1 MPHFRAI
8 FLSLEKL
15 MLVYI
20 HVPFCSTRC
29 RYCAFYS
36 SPLGRGVDPVSS
48 PVVRDYVDT
57 LFMELAHWGDRLG
70 GSPVQTVFFGGG
82 TPSLLPPRVIALV
95 MERLGRYFD
104 LAPKAEVTLEAN
116 PESLRG
122 GHRVAQYLEAG
133 INRLSIGIQ
142 TLDESMLRMLGRPH
156 KAQDSLHAAFLA
168 REAGCV
174 NINVDLMWG
183 LPGQS
188 VRQWLQTLKDV
199 VRMSPDH
206 ISAYG
211 LTLEPGTPL
220 ELDVEEGR
228 LMLPPERE
236 QNIMFMEG
244 AALLEQHGYLHY
256 EISNF
261 ARMGFQC
268 RHNMGYWEGEDYLG
282 LGPSATSTI
291 AGRRWTNPASQKA
304 WDVRIREGSLGQD
317 VEELTPQTRVLEL
330 LMLRLR
336 TARGLRVKA
345 YREMTGRDFVR
356 DHQRLVQ
363 ALHENGLIR
372 IRNGYLRLTRRGMLV
387 SNSILSNLF
396 ERTRE
401 VLRQGLAPGAQ
412 PQAMPSAGVGSGS
425 LGEALLAEGGAAQL
439 ASLSQAG
446 QGEDQ
451 GPVEAVMAPAGVL
464 GQKRKPARKEP
475 EIRAVQWPRV

>member
-1 MPHFRAI
+1 
-8 FLSLEKL
+8 

-36 SPLGRGVDPVSS
+36 NPLGRGVDPTSS

-70 GSPVQTVFFGGG
+70 DSTVQTVFFGGG
-82 TPSLLPPRVIALV
+82 TPSLLPPRVIGLI
-95 MERLGRYFD
+95 MERIGRYFK
-104 LAPKAEVTLEAN
+104 LAHKAEVTLEAN

-122 GHRVAQYLEAG
+122 GHRVTQYLDAG

-142 TLDESMLRMLGRPH
+142 SLDESMLRMLGRPH
-156 KAQDSLHAAFLA
+156 KAQDSMHAAFLA
-168 REAGCV
+168 REAGCA

-199 VRMSPDH
+199 MRMSPDH

-211 LTLEPGTPL
+211 LTIEPGTPL
-220 ELDVEEGR
+220 ELDVEDGR
-228 LMLPPERE
+228 LILPPERD

-244 AALLEQHGYLHY
+244 AALLEQHGYMHY

-282 LGPSATSTI
+282 IGPSATSTI

-304 WDVRIREGSLGQD
+304 WDSRTRDGSLGQE

-336 TARGLRVKA
+336 TARGLHVKA

-372 IRNGYLRLTRRGMLV
+372 IRNGYLRLTRSGMLV

-396 ERTRE
+396 ARTRE
-401 VLRQGLAPGAQ
+401 VLKQGLGPGAK
-412 PQAMPSAGVGSGS
+412 PDVNPAAGIGAGS
-425 LGEALLAEGGAAQL
+425 LGEAVLAGEA
-439 ASLSQAG
+439 AG
-446 QGEDQ
+446 QMIGFGGSAADQ
-451 GPVEAVMAPAGVL
+451 PDVPDTAENIVVPAGPL
-464 GQKRKPARKEP
+464 GRKRTTGRNT
-475 EIRAVQWPRV
+475 EIRPVQWPKA

>member
-1 MPHFRAI
+1 
-8 FLSLEKL
+8 

>member
-1 MPHFRAI
+1 
-8 FLSLEKL
+8 

-29 RYCAFYS
+29 RYCAFFS
-36 SPLGRGVDPVSS
+36 NPLGRGVDPVSS
-48 PVVRDYVDT
+48 PLVRDYVDT
-57 LFMELAHWGDRLG
+57 LFMEMAHWGDRLSG
-70 GSPVQTVFFGGG
+70 NTVESVFFGGG
-82 TPSLLPPRVIALV
+82 TPSLLPPRVIGHI
-95 MERLGRYFD
+95 MERLGRYFK
-104 LAPKAEVTLEAN
+104 LAHKAEVTLEAN

-122 GHRVAQYLEAG
+122 GHRVTQYLEAG

-142 TLDESMLRMLGRPH
+142 SLDDSMLRMLGRPH

-168 REAGCV
+168 REAGCA

-199 VRMSPDH
+199 MRMSPDH

-211 LTLEPGTPL
+211 LTVEPGTPL
-220 ELDVEEGR
+220 ELDVEDGR
-228 LMLPPERE
+228 LILPTERD

-244 AALLEQHGYLHY
+244 AALLEQQGYLHY

-282 LGPSATSTI
+282 FGPSATSTI
-291 AGRRWTNPASQKA
+291 GGQRWTNPASQRA
-304 WDVRIREGSLGQD
+304 WDMRARDGSLGQE
-317 VEELTPQTRVLEL
+317 VEVLDAQTRVLEL

-336 TARGLRVKA
+336 TSRGLQVKA

-372 IRNGYLRLTRRGMLV
+372 IRNGYLRLTRSGMLV
-387 SNSILSNLF
+387 SNSILSYLF
-396 ERTRE
+396 ARTRE
-401 VLRQGLAPGAQ
+401 VLNQGLPPGAR
-412 PQAMPSAGVGSGS
+412 PHVKPAVGTGAGS
-425 LGEALLAEGGAAQL
+425 LGEAVLAEGALGQVAGQPGDMVAGAARV
-439 ASLSQAG
+439 AG
-446 QGEDQ
+446 SAT
-451 GPVEAVMAPAGVL
+451 EAADAAQDVVIPAGPL
-464 GQKRKPARKEP
+464 GHKRNVSNSP
-475 EIRAVQWPRV
+475 EIRPVQWPKA

>member
-1 MPHFRAI
+1 
-8 FLSLEKL
+8 
-15 MLVYI
+15 MLLYI

-29 RYCAFYS
+29 RYCAFHS
-36 SPLGRGVDPVSS
+36 NPLGRGVDAASS
-48 PVVRDYVDT
+48 PAVRDYVDT
-57 LFMELAHWGDRLG
+57 LFLELAHWGDQLS
-70 GSPVQTVFFGGG
+70 GSEVQSVFFGGG
-82 TPSLLPPRVIALV
+82 TPSLLSPRIIGLT
-95 MERLGRYFD
+95 MERINKYFR
-104 LAPKAEVTLEAN
+104 LVPKAEVTLEAN

-122 GHRVAQYLEAG
+122 GHRAAQYLDAG
-133 INRLSIGIQ
+133 INRLSIGVQ
-142 TLDESMLRMLGRPH
+142 SMDEGMLRLLGRPH
-156 KAQDSLHAAFLA
+156 KAQDSLHVAFLA
-168 REAGCV
+168 REAGCA
-174 NINVDLMWG
+174 NINLDLMWG

-199 VRMSPDH
+199 IRMTPDH

-228 LMLPPERE
+228 LTLPPERD

-244 AALLEQHGYLHY
+244 AAMLEQHGYLHY

-291 AGRRWTNPASQKA
+291 NNRRWTNPSSQAA
-304 WDVRIREGSLGQD
+304 WNARTREGKLAQS
-317 VEELTPQTRVLEL
+317 VEELTPETRVLEL

-336 TARGLRVKA
+336 TARGLRVKE

-372 IRNGYLRLTRRGMLV
+372 IRQGYMRLTRSGMLV

-396 ERTRE
+396 ARTRE
-401 VLRQGLAPGAQ
+401 VLKHAALTGGLK
-412 PQAMPSAGVGSGS
+412 PQA
-425 LGEALLAEGGAAQL
+425 
-439 ASLSQAG
+439 
-446 QGEDQ
+446 
-451 GPVEAVMAPAGVL
+451 VEAGGEVGPQSAL
-464 GQKRKPARKEP
+464 HEDSP
-475 EIRAVQWPRV
+475 EIRPVRWPSA

>member
-1 MPHFRAI
+1 
-8 FLSLEKL
+8 

-36 SPLGRGVDPVSS
+36 NPLGRGVDPATS

-70 GSPVQTVFFGGG
+70 GSTVQTVFFGGG
-82 TPSLLPPRVIALV
+82 TPSLLPPRVVGLI
-95 MERLGRYFD
+95 MERIGRYFK
-104 LAPKAEVTLEAN
+104 LAHKAEVTLEAN

-122 GHRVAQYLEAG
+122 GHRVAQYLDAG

-142 TLDESMLRMLGRPH
+142 SLDESMLRMLGRPH
-156 KAQDSLHAAFLA
+156 KAQDSMHAAFLA
-168 REAGCV
+168 REAGCA

-199 VRMSPDH
+199 MRMSPDH

-211 LTLEPGTPL
+211 LTIEPGTPL
-220 ELDVEEGR
+220 ELDVEDGR
-228 LMLPPERE
+228 LILPPERD

-244 AALLEQHGYLHY
+244 AALLEQHGYMHY

-282 LGPSATSTI
+282 IGPSATSTI
-291 AGRRWTNPASQKA
+291 TGRRWTNPASQKA
-304 WDVRIREGSLGQD
+304 WDSRTRDGSLGQE
-317 VEELTPQTRVLEL
+317 VEELDPQTRVLEL

-372 IRNGYLRLTRRGMLV
+372 IRNGYLRLTRSGMLV

-396 ERTRE
+396 ARTRE
-401 VLRQGLAPGAQ
+401 VLKQGLAPGAK
-412 PQAMPSAGVGSGS
+412 PDVNPAAGIGAGS
-425 LGEALLAEGGAAQL
+425 LGEAVLAGEA
-439 ASLSQAG
+439 AG
-446 QGEDQ
+446 QMIGFGGSAADQ
-451 GPVEAVMAPAGVL
+451 PDVPDTAENIVVPAGPL
-464 GQKRKPARKEP
+464 GHKRTTGRNT
-475 EIRAVQWPRV
+475 EIRPVQWPKA

>member
-1 MPHFRAI
+1 
-8 FLSLEKL
+8 

-36 SPLGRGVDPVSS
+36 NPLGRGVDPTSS

-70 GSPVQTVFFGGG
+70 GSTVQTVFFGGG
-82 TPSLLPPRVIALV
+82 TPSLLPPRVIGLI
-95 MERLGRYFD
+95 MERIGRYFK
-104 LAPKAEVTLEAN
+104 LAHKAEVTLEAN

-122 GHRVAQYLEAG
+122 GHRVTQYLDAG

-142 TLDESMLRMLGRPH
+142 SLDESMLRMLGRPH
-156 KAQDSLHAAFLA
+156 KAQDSMHAAFLA
-168 REAGCV
+168 REAGCA

-199 VRMSPDH
+199 MRMSPDH

-211 LTLEPGTPL
+211 LTIEPGTPL
-220 ELDVEEGR
+220 ELDVEDGR
-228 LMLPPERE
+228 LILPPERD

-244 AALLEQHGYLHY
+244 AALLEQHGYMHY

-282 LGPSATSTI
+282 IGPSATSTI

-304 WDVRIREGSLGQD
+304 WDSRTRDGSLGQE

-336 TARGLRVKA
+336 TARGLHVKA

-372 IRNGYLRLTRRGMLV
+372 IRNGYLRLTRSGMLV

-396 ERTRE
+396 ARTRE
-401 VLRQGLAPGAQ
+401 VLKQGLGPGAK
-412 PQAMPSAGVGSGS
+412 PDVNPAAGIGAGS
-425 LGEALLAEGGAAQL
+425 LGEAVLAEEA
-439 ASLSQAG
+439 AG
-446 QGEDQ
+446 QMIGSLGGSAADQ
-451 GPVEAVMAPAGVL
+451 PDAPDTAENIVVPAGPL
-464 GQKRKPARKEP
+464 GHKRTTGRNT
-475 EIRAVQWPRV
+475 EIRPVQWPKA

>member
-1 MPHFRAI
+1 
-8 FLSLEKL
+8 

-36 SPLGRGVDPVSS
+36 NPLGRGVDPAAS

-57 LFMELAHWGDRLG
+57 LFMELAHWGDRFG
-70 GSPVQTVFFGGG
+70 GSTVQTVFFGGG
-82 TPSLLPPRVIALV
+82 TPSLLPPRVVGLI
-95 MERLGRYFD
+95 MERIGRYFK
-104 LAPKAEVTLEAN
+104 LAHKAEVTLEAN

-122 GHRVAQYLEAG
+122 GHRVAQYLDAG

-142 TLDESMLRMLGRPH
+142 SLDESMLRMLGRPH
-156 KAQDSLHAAFLA
+156 KAQDSMHAAFLA
-168 REAGCV
+168 REAGCA

-199 VRMSPDH
+199 MRMSPDH

-211 LTLEPGTPL
+211 LTIEPGTPL
-220 ELDVEEGR
+220 ELDVEDGR
-228 LMLPPERE
+228 LILPPERD

-244 AALLEQHGYLHY
+244 AALLEQHGYMHY

-282 LGPSATSTI
+282 IGPSATSTI

-304 WDVRIREGSLGQD
+304 WDSRTRDGSLGQE
-317 VEELTPQTRVLEL
+317 VEELDPQTRVLEL

-372 IRNGYLRLTRRGMLV
+372 IRNGYLRLTRSGMLV

-396 ERTRE
+396 ARTRE
-401 VLRQGLAPGAQ
+401 VLKQGLAPGAK
-412 PQAMPSAGVGSGS
+412 PDVNPAAGIGTGS
-425 LGEALLAEGGAAQL
+425 LGEAVLAEQA
-439 ASLSQAG
+439 AG
-446 QGEDQ
+446 QLVGSFGSGGGDQ
-451 GPVEAVMAPAGVL
+451 GSAEENIVVPAGPL
-464 GQKRKPARKEP
+464 GHKRTTSHNA
-475 EIRAVQWPRV
+475 EIRPVQWPKA

>member
-1 MPHFRAI
+1 
-8 FLSLEKL
+8 

-95 MERLGRYFD
+95 MERLGRYFN

-168 REAGCV
+168 REAGCA

-199 VRMSPDH
+199 ARMSPDH

-228 LMLPPERE
+228 LMLPPERD

-291 AGRRWTNPASQKA
+291 GGRRWTNPASQKA
-304 WDVRIREGSLGQD
+304 WDARIREGSLGQD

-401 VLRQGLAPGAQ
+401 VLRHGLAPGAR
-412 PQAMPSAGVGSGS
+412 PQAMPSTGVGSGS

-446 QGEDQ
+446 QDEDQ

>member
-1 MPHFRAI
+1 
-8 FLSLEKL
+8 

-36 SPLGRGVDPVSS
+36 NPLGREVDPTSS

-70 GSPVQTVFFGGG
+70 GSTVQSVFFGGG
-82 TPSLLPPRVIALV
+82 TPSLLPPRVIGHI
-95 MERLGRYFD
+95 MERLGRYFT
-104 LAPKAEVTLEAN
+104 LVPKAEVTLEAN

-122 GHRVAQYLEAG
+122 GHRVAQYLDAG
-133 INRLSIGIQ
+133 VNRLSIGVQ
-142 TLDESMLRMLGRPH
+142 SLDESMLRMLGRPH

-168 REAGCV
+168 REAGCA

-199 VRMSPDH
+199 MRMSPDH

-211 LTLEPGTPL
+211 LTVEPGTPL

-228 LMLPPERE
+228 LLLPPERD

-244 AALLEQHGYLHY
+244 AALLEQHGYMHY

-282 LGPSATSTI
+282 IGPSATSTI

-304 WDVRIREGSLGQD
+304 WDSRTRDGSLGQE
-317 VEELTPQTRVLEL
+317 VEELSPQTRVLEL

-336 TARGLRVKA
+336 TTRGLRVKA

-372 IRNGYLRLTRRGMLV
+372 IRNGYLRLTRSGMLV

-396 ERTRE
+396 ARTRE
-401 VLRQGLAPGAQ
+401 VLKQGLAPGAR
-412 PQAMPSAGVGSGS
+412 PDVNPAAGIGAGS
-425 LGEALLAEGGAAQL
+425 LGEAVLAEEA
-439 ASLSQAG
+439 AG
-446 QGEDQ
+446 QILGVAGKNMADQ
-451 GPVEAVMAPAGVL
+451 ADTTGHIVVPAGPL
-464 GQKRKPARKEP
+464 GRRRTTNRNT
-475 EIRAVQWPRV
+475 EIRPVQWPKA

>member
-1 MPHFRAI
+1 
-8 FLSLEKL
+8 

-36 SPLGRGVDPVSS
+36 NPLGRGVDPTSS

-70 GSPVQTVFFGGG
+70 GSTVQTVFFGGG
-82 TPSLLPPRVIALV
+82 TPSLLPPRVIGLI
-95 MERLGRYFD
+95 MERIGRYFK
-104 LAPKAEVTLEAN
+104 LAHKAEVTLEAN

-122 GHRVAQYLEAG
+122 GHRVTQYLDAG

-142 TLDESMLRMLGRPH
+142 SLDESMLRMLGRPH
-156 KAQDSLHAAFLA
+156 KAQDSMHAAFLA
-168 REAGCV
+168 REAGCA

-199 VRMSPDH
+199 MRMSPDH

-211 LTLEPGTPL
+211 LTIEPGTPL
-220 ELDVEEGR
+220 ELDVEDGR
-228 LMLPPERE
+228 LILPPERD

-244 AALLEQHGYLHY
+244 AALLEQHGYMHY

-282 LGPSATSTI
+282 IGPSATSTI

-304 WDVRIREGSLGQD
+304 WDSRTRDGSLGQE

-336 TARGLRVKA
+336 TARGLHVKA

-372 IRNGYLRLTRRGMLV
+372 IRNGYLRLTRSGMLV

-396 ERTRE
+396 ARTRE
-401 VLRQGLAPGAQ
+401 VLKQGLGPGAK
-412 PQAMPSAGVGSGS
+412 PDVNPAAGIGAGS
-425 LGEALLAEGGAAQL
+425 LGEAVLAGEA
-439 ASLSQAG
+439 AG
-446 QGEDQ
+446 QMIGFGGSAADQ
-451 GPVEAVMAPAGVL
+451 PDVPDTAENIVVPAGPL
-464 GQKRKPARKEP
+464 GHKRTTGRNT
-475 EIRAVQWPRV
+475 EIRPVQWPKA

>member
-1 MPHFRAI
+1 
-8 FLSLEKL
+8 

-20 HVPFCSTRC
+20 HVPFCRTRC
-29 RYCAFYS
+29 RYCAFFS
-36 SPLGRGVDPVSS
+36 SPLGRGVDAAAS
-48 PVVRDYVDT
+48 PSVRDYVDT
-57 LFMELAHWGDRLG
+57 LFMELAHWGDRYG
-70 GSPVQTVFFGGG
+70 GAEVQSVFFGGG
-82 TPSLLPPRVIALV
+82 TPSLLPPRVIGLIL
-95 MERLGRYFD
+95 ERVARYFT

-122 GHRVAQYLEAG
+122 GRRAEQFLAAG
-133 INRLSIGIQ
+133 VNRLSIGLQ
-142 TLDESMLRMLGRPH
+142 TLDETLLHTLGRAH
-156 KAQDSLHAAFLA
+156 KASDSLHAAFLA
-168 REAGCV
+168 REAGCA
-174 NINVDLMWG
+174 NISVDLMWG

-228 LMLPPERE
+228 LLLPPERD

-244 AALLEQHGYLHY
+244 AALLEQHGYLQY

-268 RHNMGYWEGEDYLG
+268 RHNMGYWEGADYLG

-291 AGRRWTNPASQKA
+291 GNRRWTNPAGQTA
-304 WDVRIREGSLGQD
+304 WNARVREGSLGSE
-317 VEELTPQTRVLEL
+317 VEELGPETRVLEM

-336 TARGLRVKA
+336 TSRGLRVKA
-345 YREMTGRDFVR
+345 YREMTGRDFMR

-387 SNSILSNLF
+387 SNAILTNLF
-396 ERTRE
+396 ARTGE
-401 VLRQGLAPGAQ
+401 VLRQAALSGGLRPQ
-412 PQAMPSAGVGSGS
+412 PVEKSTAASS
-425 LGEALLAEGGAAQL
+425 LGAALL
-439 ASLSQAG
+439 
-446 QGEDQ
+446 ED
-451 GPVEAVMAPAGVL
+451 G
-464 GQKRKPARKEP
+464 P
-475 EIRAVQWPRV
+475 EIRAVRWPSA

>member
-1 MPHFRAI
+1 MF
-8 FLSLEKL
+8 
-15 MLVYI
+15 VYI

>member
-1 MPHFRAI
+1 
-8 FLSLEKL
+8 

-36 SPLGRGVDPVSS
+36 NPLGRGVDPTSS

-70 GSPVQTVFFGGG
+70 DSTVQTVFFGGG
-82 TPSLLPPRVIALV
+82 TPSLLPPRVIGLI
-95 MERLGRYFD
+95 MERIGRYFK
-104 LAPKAEVTLEAN
+104 LAHKAEVTLEAN

-122 GHRVAQYLEAG
+122 GHRVTQYLDAG

-142 TLDESMLRMLGRPH
+142 SLDESMLRMLGRPH
-156 KAQDSLHAAFLA
+156 KAQDSMHAAFLA
-168 REAGCV
+168 REAGCA

-199 VRMSPDH
+199 MRMSPDH

-211 LTLEPGTPL
+211 LTIEPGTPL
-220 ELDVEEGR
+220 ELDVEDGR
-228 LMLPPERE
+228 LILPPERD

-244 AALLEQHGYLHY
+244 AALLEQHGYMHY

-282 LGPSATSTI
+282 IGPSATSTI

-304 WDVRIREGSLGQD
+304 WDSRTRDGSLGQE

-336 TARGLRVKA
+336 TARGLHVKA

-372 IRNGYLRLTRRGMLV
+372 IRNGYLRLTRSGMLV

-396 ERTRE
+396 ARTRE
-401 VLRQGLAPGAQ
+401 VLKQGLGPGAK
-412 PQAMPSAGVGSGS
+412 PDVNPAAGIGAGS
-425 LGEALLAEGGAAQL
+425 LGEAVLAGEA
-439 ASLSQAG
+439 AG
-446 QGEDQ
+446 QMIGFGGSAADQ
-451 GPVEAVMAPAGVL
+451 PDVPDTAENIVVPAGPL
-464 GQKRKPARKEP
+464 GHKRTTGRNT
-475 EIRAVQWPRV
+475 EIRPVQWPKA

>member
-1 MPHFRAI
+1 
-8 FLSLEKL
+8 

-36 SPLGRGVDPVSS
+36 NPLGRGVDPAAS

-70 GSPVQTVFFGGG
+70 GSTVQTVFFGGG
-82 TPSLLPPRVIALV
+82 TPSLLPPRVVGLI
-95 MERLGRYFD
+95 MERIGRYFK
-104 LAPKAEVTLEAN
+104 LAHKAEVTLEAN

-122 GHRVAQYLEAG
+122 GHRVAQYLDAG

-142 TLDESMLRMLGRPH
+142 SLDENMLRMLGRPH
-156 KAQDSLHAAFLA
+156 KAQDSMHAAFLA
-168 REAGCV
+168 REAGCA

-199 VRMSPDH
+199 MRMSPDH

-211 LTLEPGTPL
+211 LTIEPGTPL
-220 ELDVEEGR
+220 ELDVEDGR
-228 LMLPPERE
+228 LILPPERD

-244 AALLEQHGYLHY
+244 AALLEQHGYMHY

-282 LGPSATSTI
+282 IGPSATSTI

-304 WDVRIREGSLGQD
+304 WDSRTRDGSLGQE

-336 TARGLRVKA
+336 TARGLHVKA

-372 IRNGYLRLTRRGMLV
+372 IRNGYLRLTRSGMLV

-396 ERTRE
+396 ARTRE
-401 VLRQGLAPGAQ
+401 VLKQGLGPGAK
-412 PQAMPSAGVGSGS
+412 PDVNPAAGIGAGS
-425 LGEALLAEGGAAQL
+425 LGEAVLAGEA
-439 ASLSQAG
+439 AG
-446 QGEDQ
+446 QMIGFGGSAADQ
-451 GPVEAVMAPAGVL
+451 PDVPDTAENIVVPAGPL
-464 GQKRKPARKEP
+464 GHKRTTGRNT
-475 EIRAVQWPRV
+475 EIRPVQWPKA

>member
-1 MPHFRAI
+1 
-8 FLSLEKL
+8 
-15 MLVYI
+15 
-20 HVPFCSTRC
+20 
-29 RYCAFYS
+29 
-36 SPLGRGVDPVSS
+36 
-48 PVVRDYVDT
+48 
-57 LFMELAHWGDRLG
+57 
-70 GSPVQTVFFGGG
+70 
-82 TPSLLPPRVIALV
+82 
-95 MERLGRYFD
+95 
-104 LAPKAEVTLEAN
+104 
-116 PESLRG
+116 
-122 GHRVAQYLEAG
+122 
-133 INRLSIGIQ
+133 
-142 TLDESMLRMLGRPH
+142 
-156 KAQDSLHAAFLA
+156 
-168 REAGCV
+168 
-174 NINVDLMWG
+174 
-183 LPGQS
+183 
-188 VRQWLQTLKDV
+188 
-199 VRMSPDH
+199 
-206 ISAYG
+206 
-211 LTLEPGTPL
+211 
-220 ELDVEEGR
+220 
-228 LMLPPERE
+228 
-236 QNIMFMEG
+236 
-244 AALLEQHGYLHY
+244 
-256 EISNF
+256 
-261 ARMGFQC
+261 
-268 RHNMGYWEGEDYLG
+268 MGYWEGEDYLG

>member
-1 MPHFRAI
+1 
-8 FLSLEKL
+8 

-48 PVVRDYVDT
+48 PAVRDYVDT

-95 MERLGRYFD
+95 MERLGRYFT
-104 LAPKAEVTLEAN
+104 LVPKAEVTLEAN

-133 INRLSIGIQ
+133 VNRLSIGIQ
-142 TLDESMLRMLGRPH
+142 SLDEGMLRMLGRPH

-168 REAGCV
+168 REAGCA

-199 VRMSPDH
+199 MRMSPDH

-228 LMLPPERE
+228 LMLPPERD

-268 RHNMGYWEGEDYLG
+268 RHNLGYWEGED
-282 LGPSATSTI
+282 
-291 AGRRWTNPASQKA
+291 
-304 WDVRIREGSLGQD
+304 
-317 VEELTPQTRVLEL
+317 
-330 LMLRLR
+330 
-336 TARGLRVKA
+336 
-345 YREMTGRDFVR
+345 
-356 DHQRLVQ
+356 
-363 ALHENGLIR
+363 
-372 IRNGYLRLTRRGMLV
+372 
-387 SNSILSNLF
+387 
-396 ERTRE
+396 
-401 VLRQGLAPGAQ
+401 
-412 PQAMPSAGVGSGS
+412 
-425 LGEALLAEGGAAQL
+425 
-439 ASLSQAG
+439 
-446 QGEDQ
+446 
-451 GPVEAVMAPAGVL
+451 
-464 GQKRKPARKEP
+464 
-475 EIRAVQWPRV
+475 